1 MEIAISISVVNPML
15 MGGDVAIDVGPD
27 TESRFIE
34 ANEERVLENGEPRI
48 TEAG

>member
-1 MEIAISISVVNPML
+1 MEIAISLSLVNPML
-15 MGGDVAIDVGPD
+15 VGGDVGIDPGPD
-27 TESRFIE
+27 TDIRFIE